1 MAWPLGARVNA
12 VLSAM
17 PLLDALRAWRDRVL
31 ADPRFVRWAVA
42 FPPARPFARRHAR
55 ALFDLAAGFV
65 YSQVLAACV
74 RLDVFR
80 LLAAE
85 PLPLEAF
92 AARTRLPRDG
102 ARRLLEAAVS
112 LRLLERR
119 GGDRFGLGPL
129 GAALIGQPGV
139 AAMVEHHALLYD
151 DLRDPVAL
159 LRGERRAT
167 ALAAYWPYAG
177 NDRPGGASATEV
189 SSYTALMSA
198 SQGLIVEEVLAAH
211 DFSGY
216 RCLLDIGGG
225 DGTFLA
231 TVAARYP
238 QLRLLLFDL
247 PPVAA
252 LARARFERAG
262 LAARAQAIGG
272 DFLVD
277 ELPPGA
283 DAAIFVR
290 VLHDHDDERVL
301 QLLHAARRALPD
313 DGTLLIAEPLAGA
326 PGAETVGAAY
336 FGFYLLAMGRGRA
349 RTPGELRAMLSEAG
363 FAAPQ
368 YVRTRMPLQTGLLIA
383 RVRPRRRG
391 V

>member
-1 MAWPLGARVNA
+1 MNA
-12 VLSAM
+12 TVTAM
-17 PLLDALRAWRDRVL
+17 PMIDALRAWRDRLL
-31 ADPRFVRWAVA
+31 ASPRFVRWAIA
-42 FPPARPFARRHAR
+42 FPPTRPFARRHAR
-55 ALFDLAAGFV
+55 AVFDLAAGFV

-80 LLAAE
+80 LLAAA

-92 AARTRLPRDG
+92 AARTRLPIDG

-112 LRLLERR
+112 LKLLERR
-119 GGDRFGLGPL
+119 GGGRFGLGML
-129 GAALIGQPGV
+129 GAAVVAQPGI

-159 LRGERRAT
+159 LRGERPAT
-167 ALAAYWPYAG
+167 ALSAYWPYAG
-177 NDRPGGASATEV
+177 AAAPRTASADEV
-189 SSYTALMSA
+189 GSYSALMSA
-198 SQGLIVEEVLAAH
+198 SQRLIVEEVLAVH
-211 DFSGY
+211 DFSAY

-238 QLRLLLFDL
+238 RLRVLLFDL
-247 PPVAA
+247 PAVAS
-252 LARARFERAG
+252 LGRARFEREG
-262 LAARAQAIGG
+262 LLDRAEAIGG

-277 ELPPGA
+277 ELPRGA

-290 VLHDHDDERVL
+290 VLHDHDDERVRRM
-301 QLLHAARRALPD
+301 LLASRRALPA
-313 DGTLLIAEPLAGA
+313 DGTLLIAEPLADA

-349 RTPGELRAMLSEAG
+349 RTADELAALLEQAG
-363 FAAPQ
+363 FTAPQ
-368 YVRTRMPLQTGLLIA
+368 RVRTRLPLQTGLLVA
-383 RVRPRRRG
+383 RVKPMHQ
-391 V
+391 VLT